1 MKPIC
6 KKILKTE
13 YLGYR
18 YLTYRHPQHL
28 HLWEKTEKGTMIIN
42 TVLYNRYIC
51 NSKLILSFQQPSE
64 STTAFGIAAVS
75 VVKKRFTVA
84 FFLLMAISSYFSF
97 FSLTFLKI
105 LEKNIITLSGNKNKF
120 YRVV

>member
-6 KKILKTE
+6 RKILKTE

-84 FFLLMAISSYFSF
+84 FFFVDGNFFLFQFLQSYFS
-97 FSLTFLKI
+97 
-105 LEKNIITLSGNKNKF
+105 ENIGKKYYYFI
-120 YRVV
+120 R